1 MDLSP
6 RAQERLARIGALSE
20 TEQRQLQSERELEAV
35 LAPFFTGTATA
46 EDLWQRVKA
55 LSGSAGPEVI
65 RQAQTKIAA
74 TVRLQ
79 MSDEDVE
86 KRKSALLALETL
98 KPSGRYSALEL
109 LLGSVVSLRQR
120 YNEVKQQAL
129 EQVRE
134 QMADQV
140 RAAAEQARRQG
151 VLMDTA
157 STLEASLKSSP
168 EWRDFIMRHDAAA
181 QKTLE
186 DYLAR
191 IRAML

>member
-6 RAQERLARIGALSE
+6 RAQERLARLGTLSE
-20 TEQRQLQSERELEAV
+20 AEQRQIQRERDLEVV
-35 LAPFFTGTATA
+35 LSPFFTGTATA
-46 EDLWQRVKA
+46 EDLWQKVKT

-65 RQAQTKIAA
+65 RQAQEKIAA
-74 TVRLQ
+74 TFRLQ
-79 MSDEDVE
+79 MGNEDLE

-98 KPSGRYSALEL
+98 KKSGKYSALEL
-109 LLGSVVSLRQR
+109 LLGSIVSLRQR
-120 YNEVKQQAL
+120 YNDVKQQAL
-129 EQVRE
+129 EQVRQ
-134 QMADQV
+134 QMEGQV
-140 RAAAEQARRQG
+140 AAAAEQARRQG

-181 QKTLE
+181 QKTLD
-186 DYLAR
+186 DYLSR